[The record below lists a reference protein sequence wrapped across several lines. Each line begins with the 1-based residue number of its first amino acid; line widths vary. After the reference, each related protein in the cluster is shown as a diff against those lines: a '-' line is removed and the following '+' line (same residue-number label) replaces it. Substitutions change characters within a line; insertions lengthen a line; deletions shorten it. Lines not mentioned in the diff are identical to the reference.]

1 MERLFEGLDEKRI
14 VSLKLVVLFFI
25 DFSYWD
31 TFFSFNCIET
41 TASIGSGANKRF
53 VPKCRAHSRRL
64 FEQIF
69 ESITYGETRDL
80 WKRLM
85 EWNRGIIIKVT

>member
-14 VSLKLVVLFFI
+14 VSLKLVVLFLLI
-25 DFSYWD
+25 LV
-31 TFFSFNCIET
+31 TETHFFL
-41 TASIGSGANKRF
+41 ANKRF
-53 VPKCRAHSRRL
+53 VPKCRTHSRRL

-85 EWNRGIIIKVT
+85 E